1 MAKTLDSRYDNVGF
15 PYALIYNNGSST
27 ATYYYITNLQGDVM
41 CLVDSNGNQV
51 AAYTYDPYGKVLS
64 SSGAMA
70 EINPLRY
77 CGYYQDDE
85 TGFYYVSSRYYD
97 PEVCRF
103 INTDSLVSTGQGILG
118 CNMFSYCLN
127 NPVNFV
133 DKSGKNAEAVQ
144 WWTSTMWWLCGA
156 DTVLPVGDIIY
167 GAGILILGV
176 YALIV
181 VDEVTTPQ
189 ISLEEEKEEAEPEP
203 PDVTYP
209 GDDPT
214 KAPEGTEW
222 KGKGEQGSN
231 QGNYHNP
238 ETGESW
244 HPDLDHPEPIGPH
257 WDYRD
262 PFGTWWRIGPGN
274 IISLK

>member
-1 MAKTLDSRYDNVGF
+1 
-15 PYALIYNNGSST
+15 
-27 ATYYYITNLQGDVM
+27 
-41 CLVDSNGNQV
+41 
-51 AAYTYDPYGKVLS
+51 
-64 SSGAMA
+64 
-70 EINPLRY
+70 
-77 CGYYQDDE
+77 
-85 TGFYYVSSRYYD
+85 
-97 PEVCRF
+97 
-103 INTDSLVSTGQGILG
+103 
-118 CNMFSYCLN
+118 MFSYCLN

-133 DKSGKNAEAVQ
+133 DRNGNNAEAVQ

-176 YALIV
+176 YALTV
-181 VDEVTTPQ
+181 VDEVTMPQ
-189 ISLEEEKEEAEPEP
+189 IALEEEKEEAKPEP

-262 PFGTWWRIGPGN
+262 PFGTWWRIGPGD
-274 IISLK
+274 IISLKQEGCYAARLALN